1 MDLHFQIT
9 NEEDI
14 EYLNTLDDKEKTN
27 ILKTSISIGLKSI
40 NMAQLH
46 RDGLSYINPIKDLIK
61 EENNINSENIKS
73 ILDILQDTLKVS
85 SKKGRFGEL
94 MAIKLLVKRYPSWKI
109 EDTAKINH
117 SGDCSVFTTE
127 YGKILYE
134 LKTYTSNISNDEI
147 IKFKRDI
154 LETNSDYGVFISQ
167 TSGIVG
173 KSYIDYELYENKILV
188 YICNTG
194 LNGIGIEIGTE
205 LLISLIKSKISDK
218 RFFIRDLELENQIK
232 NINDKLFDLK
242 ECITNFSRLKSIIND
257 TKSNI
262 LNQFDILY
270 KICYESEIKGNYI
283 FNEIIENINIINN
296 KNENIIDI
304 NIDNYISTL
313 ESKYHLLLYK
323 LNDLCKDNDVLIKK
337 NDNLVLVK
345 NGEVIGKILL
355 KTKIELYFTIQNIEC
370 VSLNLKYEKYKND
383 MICITFI
390 NDENILKTV
399 INRLQ

>member
-27 ILKTSISIGLKSI
+27 ILKTAISIGLKSI

-73 ILDILQDTLKVS
+73 ILDILQDTLRVS

-218 RFFIRDLELENQIK
+218 RFFIRDLELENQIR

-296 KNENIIDI
+296 KNEDIIDI
-304 NIDNYISTL
+304 NLDNYISTL

-370 VSLNLKYEKYKND
+370 VSLNLKYEKYKNN

>member
-27 ILKTSISIGLKSI
+27 ILKTAISIGLKSI

-173 KSYIDYELYENKILV
+173 KSYIDYELYENKLLV

-218 RFFIRDLELENQIK
+218 KFFIRDLELENQIK

-296 KNENIIDI
+296 TNEDIIDI
-304 NIDNYISTL
+304 DLDNYISTL

-323 LNDLCKDNDVLIKK
+323 LNDLCKDNDVSIKK

-355 KTKIELYFTIQNIEC
+355 KTKIELYFTIQNIEY

-383 MICITFI
+383 MICITLI
-390 NDENILKTV
+390 NDENVLKTV

>member
-9 NEEDI
+9 NIEDI
-14 EYLNTLDDKEKTN
+14 EYLNTLDDKEKNN
-27 ILKTSISIGLKSI
+27 ILKTAISIGLKSI

-46 RDGLSYINPIKDLIK
+46 RDGLSYMNPIKDLIK
-61 EENNINSENIKS
+61 EENNINSENIKC
-73 ILDILQDTLKVS
+73 ILDILQDTLRVS

-94 MAIKLLVKRYPSWKI
+94 MAINLLIKKYPSWKI
-109 EDTAKINH
+109 EDTAKVNH

-134 LKTYTSNISNDEI
+134 LKTYTTNVGNEEI

-205 LLISLIKSKISDK
+205 LLISLIKSKIYNK
-218 RFFIRDLELENQIK
+218 RFFIRDLELEKQIK

-257 TKSNI
+257 TKTTI

-283 FNEIIENINIINN
+283 FNEIIENINIINDT
-296 KNENIIDI
+296 NEDIIDI
-304 NIDNYISTL
+304 DLDNYISTL
-313 ESKYHLLLYK
+313 ENKYHLLLYK
-323 LNDLCKDNDVLIKK
+323 LNDLCKDNNVLIKK

-355 KTKIELYFTIQNIEC
+355 KTKIEIYFTIKNIEC

-383 MICITFI
+383 MICIIFI

-399 INRLQ
+399 VNRLQ

>member
-9 NEEDI
+9 NIEDI
-14 EYLNTLDDKEKTN
+14 EYLNTLDDKEKNN
-27 ILKTSISIGLKSI
+27 ILKTAISIGLKSI

-46 RDGLSYINPIKDLIK
+46 RDGLSYMNPIKELIK
-61 EENNINSENIKS
+61 EENNINSENIRC
-73 ILDILQDTLKVS
+73 ILDILQDTLRVS

-94 MAIKLLVKRYPSWKI
+94 MAINLLIKKYPSWKI

-134 LKTYTSNISNDEI
+134 LKTYTSNVGNEEIS
-147 IKFKRDI
+147 KFKRDI
-154 LETNSDYGVFISQ
+154 FETNSDYGIFISQ

-218 RFFIRDLELENQIK
+218 RFFVRDLELEKQIK

-296 KNENIIDI
+296 TNEDIISID
-304 NIDNYISTL
+304 IDNYISTL

-323 LNDLCKDNDVLIKK
+323 LNDLCKENNVLIKK

-355 KTKIELYFTIQNIEC
+355 KTKIEICFTIKNIEC
-370 VSLNLKYEKYKND
+370 VCLNLKYEKYKND
-383 MICITFI
+383 MICITLI
-390 NDENILKTV
+390 NDENVLESV
-399 INRLQ
+399 SNRLK

>member
-1 MDLHFQIT
+1 MDLHFQII

-14 EYLNTLDDKEKTN
+14 EYLNTLDDKEKNN
-27 ILKTSISIGLKSI
+27 ILKTAISIGLKSI

-173 KSYIDYELYENKILV
+173 KSYIDYELYENKLLV

-283 FNEIIENINIINN
+283 FNKIIENINTINN
-296 KNENIIDI
+296 TNEDIIDI
-304 NIDNYISTL
+304 DLDCYISTL

-323 LNDLCKDNDVLIKK
+323 LNDLCKDNDVSIKK

>member
-73 ILDILQDTLKVS
+73 ILDILHDTLKVS

-296 KNENIIDI
+296 KNEDIIDI